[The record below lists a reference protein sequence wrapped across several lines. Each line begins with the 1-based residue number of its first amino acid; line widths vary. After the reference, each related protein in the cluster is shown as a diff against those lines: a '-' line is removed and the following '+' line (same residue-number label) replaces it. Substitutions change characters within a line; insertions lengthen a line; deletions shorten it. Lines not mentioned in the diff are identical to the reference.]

1 MGESKIKTPNFTSG
15 GYFKVFVVKISA
27 RSDEIKSGLYVTQIG
42 ALHKKLLLTK
52 TQNNFEQCIFSP
64 RKVESCLVK
73 MKKRQVRLSSF
84 KRRSEDHHPV
94 FL

>member
-1 MGESKIKTPNFTSG
+1 MEESEIKTADLTSE

-42 ALHKKLLLTK
+42 GLHKKLVLRK
-52 TQNNFEQCIFSP
+52 TQNKFEQCIFSP

-73 MKKRQVRLSSF
+73 IKIK
-84 KRRSEDHHPV
+84 
-94 FL
+94 